1 MFSNYFK
8 NILFFIFLPRATPGS
23 SAFYIIF
30 MLLYFYYFTCVL
42 MILRIVHPRTFIYD
56 CPKKAKGML
65 RTFRSVLW
73 NWFYYF
79 TVGDMFSFLVLLTL
93 SLLGYLKTRICWG
106 GQFNPPP
113 SPMFDVQIWQMIH
126 IGKLLCSTFRICK
139 KICKFAKIEFFIAK
153 CLQKNFSKKWK
164 IIQFW
169 KALDHAISNMQ
180 KF

>member
-1 MFSNYFK
+1 MGSRGVLKAKKIENICFQIILKIFFLKFFFNY
-8 NILFFIFLPRATPGS
+8 LPRATPGS

-113 SPMFDVQIWQMIH
+113 SKSHV
-126 IGKLLCSTFRICK
+126 
-139 KICKFAKIEFFIAK
+139 
-153 CLQKNFSKKWK
+153 
-164 IIQFW
+164 
-169 KALDHAISNMQ
+169 
-180 KF
+180 